1 MIEYTHAETETLSTA
16 NETAVQYGAK
26 RTWTFEEYMAA
37 EELSVEKHEF
47 HNGKRIT
54 MAGAS
59 KPHSIINISVGAA
72 IINALNSIED
82 EDTEVCSNDL
92 KVFIPSI
99 NKAVYPDLTVVQGEA
114 IMKHKHVIK
123 NPTLLVEVLSES
135 TEVYDRGD
143 KFEHYKTLPSF
154 KEYVL
159 VAQNSPL
166 VEVFYRE
173 NPDHKEWLHTRYE
186 GLAANVA
193 LRSIGCTLKMKDIYR
208 RIFK

>member
-1 MIEYTHAETETLSTA
+1 MIEYTHAETQTLSTA
-16 NETAVQYGAK
+16 NETAVQYGPK

-99 NKAVYPDLTVVQGEA
+99 NKAVYPDLTIVQGEA

-123 NPTLLVEVLSES
+123 NPTLLVEVLSDS

-143 KFEHYKTLPSF
+143 KFEHYKSLPSF

-173 NPDHKEWLHTRYE
+173 NPDDKEWLHTRYE
-186 GLAANVA
+186 GLAANVK
-193 LRSIGCTLKMKDIYR
+193 LRSIGCRLKMKDIYR
-208 RIFK
+208 HIFK